1 MRGQLAEG
9 GRRIAAD
16 GSGPRRTAG
25 DQACHRASHH
35 AARLQESSCGESQRV
50 LEQLGSPARDTPLAQ
65 EQRRGEGFS
74 GAVVHDSPAD
84 KRVVATIPCERVR
97 ITSAVS
103 LCAVA
108 LLCVGTLPIGLS
120 ATCWGTAPRGASPRT
135 GARRRTCARSPW
147 RRVRRLAGVARQQ
160 DPGQVLP
167 LSLAPSATA
176 VLDPAKSCLPSP
188 PSVNGSM
195 PHLQSSYF
203 VDIILVDIERPLDV
217 IVAGREIGREPCCG
231 EPPLGP
237 SACLSGLA
245 LLGNAFDGSVLP
257 PAHVSSLYRHKFR
270 PGDLNQRSSWVHHL
284 PVYPWIFGGLCG
296 LLPWRRRQP
305 SGGAARAEA
314 VFSD

>member
-135 GARRRTCARSPW
+135 GTRRQPRARPSRRRDPASRRSRAAAKSGPW
-147 RRVRRLAGVARQQ
+147 RR
-160 DPGQVLP
+160 PVLC
-167 LSLAPSATA
+167 A
-176 VLDPAKSCLPSP
+176 
-188 PSVNGSM
+188 
-195 PHLQSSYF
+195 
-203 VDIILVDIERPLDV
+203 
-217 IVAGREIGREPCCG
+217 CG
-231 EPPLGP
+231 P
-237 SACLSGLA
+237 
-245 LLGNAFDGSVLP
+245 
-257 PAHVSSLYRHKFR
+257 
-270 PGDLNQRSSWVHHL
+270 
-284 PVYPWIFGGLCG
+284 
-296 LLPWRRRQP
+296 
-305 SGGAARAEA
+305 AARASPCPLRPA
-314 VFSD
+314 